1 MENSIEWLFKI
12 KIISIVQMVKTE
24 THYIALYSQTFR
36 ENDKKSYALQPF
48 PAQRIEFQIF
58 LKYYSWGHNTEH
70 DEDIKWSSRINE
82 PFLRCPLFWNE
93 ARLEAFHLNCIVL
106 WTHIALIKMTHKGF
120 VLFIFT
126 PTLRANT
133 SINNIIFNNANTILN
148 QGIPIANQWI
158 K

>member
-58 LKYYSWGHNTEH
+58 LKYYSGGHNTER
-70 DEDIKWSSRINE
+70 DEDIKWSPRINE
-82 PFLRCPLFWNE
+82 PFLRCRLFWNE

-106 WTHIALIKMTHKGF
+106 WTHIALITMTHKGF

-133 SINNIIFNNANTILN
+133 SINICNNANTILN

>member
-1 MENSIEWLFKI
+1 M
-12 KIISIVQMVKTE
+12 
-24 THYIALYSQTFR
+24 R
-36 ENDKKSYALQPF
+36 
-48 PAQRIEFQIF
+48 
-58 LKYYSWGHNTEH
+58 
-70 DEDIKWSSRINE
+70 
-82 PFLRCPLFWNE
+82 
-93 ARLEAFHLNCIVL
+93 
-106 WTHIALIKMTHKGF
+106 KGF